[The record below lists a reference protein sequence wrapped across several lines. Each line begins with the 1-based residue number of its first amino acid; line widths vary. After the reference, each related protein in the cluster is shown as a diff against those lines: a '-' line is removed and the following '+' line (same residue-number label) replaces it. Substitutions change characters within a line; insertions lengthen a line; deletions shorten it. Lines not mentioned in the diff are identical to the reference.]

1 MNMSNK
7 LTLNIDEK
15 VVARAKK
22 YARRNKISVS
32 KIVETYLDKISARQ
46 INKAAKISPVIDW
59 ITSSDNK
66 VVVTKNELLQELVK
80 RNQK

>member
-1 MNMSNK
+1 MSNK